1 MRSSLKLSISILDYL
16 QTSGLLELI
25 ACSIYCYKRNKTVS
39 EIDTSCSGLMR
50 AILGDFNFNL
60 VLHEFEVD
68 CFLDKETENFV
79 RSKKDF
85 KFVSVKSV
93 SCPLSSQPEYKEYD
107 FIHNVY
113 WPRMGPGA
121 LIPIISWGD

>member
-1 MRSSLKLSISILDYL
+1 
-16 QTSGLLELI
+16 
-25 ACSIYCYKRNKTVS
+25 
-39 EIDTSCSGLMR
+39 MR

-113 WPRMGPGA
+113 WLRMGPGT

>member
-1 MRSSLKLSISILDYL
+1 MLALSTAANETKLFLKLTRAVY
-16 QTSGLLELI
+16 
-25 ACSIYCYKRNKTVS
+25 
-39 EIDTSCSGLMR
+39 GLMR

-93 SCPLSSQPEYKEYD
+93 SCPLSSQPEYKEHD